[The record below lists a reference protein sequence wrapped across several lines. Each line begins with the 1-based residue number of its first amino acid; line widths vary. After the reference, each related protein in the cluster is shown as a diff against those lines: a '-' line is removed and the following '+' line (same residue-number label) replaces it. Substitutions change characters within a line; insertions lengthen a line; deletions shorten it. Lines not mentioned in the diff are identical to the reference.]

1 MTGHG
6 ILLQQRKAVASLWP
20 GHERRR
26 LVNQM
31 VLWNEELEVGRGD
44 LWRQLPEESRAEIV
58 ELLVGLVVTATL
70 STATKIKGRDH
81 GSENSSD
88 TPRP

>member
-6 ILLQQRKAVASLWP
+6 ILLQQRKPVAIRWP

-26 LVNQM
+26 LVKQM
-31 VLWNEELEVGRGD
+31 LLWSEEWE
-44 LWRQLPEESRAEIV
+44 LWRGHLWRRLPEESRAEIV